1 MDLTEEI
8 MLRHTCAKRRA
19 GESSEEKVEH
29 TGAPV
34 GKGNLSGHPRFSP
47 AFYFPL
53 STRFTVPYPGGEL
66 NLSQKTAV
74 MGVVNVTPDS
84 FSDGGDFFSPDAAV
98 EQAHKLV
105 EAGAHII
112 DIGGES
118 TRPGSDPV
126 SIQEEIDRVV
136 PVIKAL
142 SSNIPV
148 PLSIDTYKPEVAHAA
163 LKAGAKI
170 LNDVSGLREDGAAMA
185 DLAAEFKVPMILMHM
200 KGKPKTMQDNP
211 VYDDLILEVY
221 SSLAKS
227 AASALNA
234 GVQKNRIILD
244 PGIGFGKSFED
255 NLKLLDRL
263 HEFTG
268 LGFPI
273 CIGVSRKAFIG
284 ATLGIQEPK
293 DRLIGGI
300 AASVIAIRGGAKI
313 IRTHDVM
320 ETAQAA
326 KLADAITNGELP
338 GES

>member
-8 MLRHTCAKRRA
+8 MLRHTYR
-19 GESSEEKVEH
+19 
-29 TGAPV
+29 
-34 GKGNLSGHPRFSP
+34 N
-47 AFYFPL
+47 
-53 STRFTVPYPGGEL
+53 FTVPYPGGEL
-66 NLSQKTAV
+66 DLSRKTAL

-112 DIGGES
+112 DVGGES

-126 SIQEEIDRVV
+126 SIQEEVERVV

-170 LNDVSGLREDGAAMA
+170 VNDIGGLREDSAMA
-185 DLAAEFKVPMILMHM
+185 DLVAEHKVPIILMHM

-227 AASALNA
+227 AASALSA
-234 GVQKNRIILD
+234 GVEKNRIILD

-293 DRLIGGI
+293 DRLIGSI